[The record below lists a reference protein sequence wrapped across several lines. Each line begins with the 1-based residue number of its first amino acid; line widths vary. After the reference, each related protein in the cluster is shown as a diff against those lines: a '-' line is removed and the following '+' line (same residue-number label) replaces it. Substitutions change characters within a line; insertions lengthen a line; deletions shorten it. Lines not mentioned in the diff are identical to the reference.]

1 MALFQVI
8 KYNGPA
14 NVLVWKHPKEN
25 ITTGSQLIVGPTQ
38 EAVFVKGGQVCDIL
52 KPGTYTLNTKNLPIL
67 AGLVS
72 LPFGN
77 SSPFTAEVFFVSKQ
91 DILDIKWGTA
101 RPIQMQDPAY
111 NVVIPLRA
119 FGQYG
124 VTIDDSRLFLE
135 KSVGTAQ
142 SYTTQDLMQYF
153 HAVVGSRIADELAGY
168 LLKNTMS
175 FLEAQAH
182 LTEIAEGIASQI
194 APFFQSHGIRL
205 VNFCITSI
213 NAPETDPSVQKL
225 REVFNRKHEMETL
238 QFSYQQE
245 RSCNVLEKAAQNLG
259 SSGELAGVSVGMA
272 MGNVMA
278 DMVRETLKTSTTVQP
293 AQFCGGCGTSLTT
306 DAAFCHKCGKAVKD
320 RQLPC
325 PKCAATCQPG
335 DSFCTKCGQPL
346 G

>member
-1 MALFQVI
+1 MADHLE
-8 KYNGPA
+8 G
-14 NVLVWKHPKEN
+14 LSLS
-25 ITTGSQLIVGPTQ
+25 GSALTDLSPL
-38 EAVFVKGGQVCDIL
+38 ASL
-52 KPGTYTLNTKNLPIL
+52 HNLTSLSIDRTSIRDTAFL
-67 AGLVS
+67 AGLVN

-168 LLKNTMS
+168 LLRNTMS

-182 LTEIAEGIASQI
+182 LTEIAEGISSQI

-245 RSCNVLEKAAQNLG
+245 RSFNVLEKVAQNLG

-293 AQFCGGCGTSLTT
+293 TQFCGGCGTSLTA

>member
-25 ITTGSQLIVGPTQ
+25 ITTGSQLVVGPTQ

-168 LLKNTMS
+168 LLRNTMS

-213 NAPETDPSVQKL
+213 NVPETDPSVQKL

-245 RSCNVLEKAAQNLG
+245 RSFNVLEKAAQNLG

-272 MGNVMA
+272 MSNVMA
-278 DMVRETLKTSTTVQP
+278 DMVRETLKTNATVQP
-293 AQFCGGCGTSLTT
+293 TQFCGGCGTSLTA

>member
-14 NVLVWKHPKEN
+14 NVLVWKYPKEN
-25 ITTGSQLIVGPTQ
+25 ITTGSQLVVGPTQ

-168 LLKNTMS
+168 LLRNTMS

-213 NAPETDPSVQKL
+213 NAPETDPPVQKL

-245 RSCNVLEKAAQNLG
+245 RSFNVLEKAAQNLG

-278 DMVRETLKTSTTVQP
+278 DMVRETLKTSATVQP
-293 AQFCGGCGTSLTT
+293 AQFCGGCGTSLTA

>member
-25 ITTGSQLIVGPTQ
+25 ITTGSQLVVGPTQ

-77 SSPFTAEVFFVSKQ
+77 NSPFIAEVFFVSKQ

-124 VTIDDSRLFLE
+124 VTIDDSHLFLE

-168 LLKNTMS
+168 LLRNTMS

-245 RSCNVLEKAAQNLG
+245 RSFNVLEKAAQNLG

-278 DMVRETLKTSTTVQP
+278 DMVRETLKTSATVQP
-293 AQFCGGCGTSLTT
+293 AQFCGGCGTSLTA